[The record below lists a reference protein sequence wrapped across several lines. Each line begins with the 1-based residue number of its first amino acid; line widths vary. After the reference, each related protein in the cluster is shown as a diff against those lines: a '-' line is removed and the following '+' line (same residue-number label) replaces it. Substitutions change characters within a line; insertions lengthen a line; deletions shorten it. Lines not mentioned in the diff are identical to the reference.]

1 MSEASAAQE
10 FNKVR
15 NEWRTIDKKQWEMA
29 IWISEYQDLDI
40 LDKFMDTE
48 ASPIGIFDDI
58 FFRFNTFF
66 ENPEQYEQ
74 GLWNEFLAWFETP
87 NEKKYDIIGAL
98 KEDGFLPQDY
108 KVDSDLPPIFISVL
122 KELKRLKNTLKLED
136 INFILYFPPAKMHQK
151 NWAKWF
157 ESKLGSGKIPKDIRF
172 AAIDL
177 RQERVL
183 KDVQSTYGKQ
193 RVRELYVDLDMLAA
207 MNNEMDKDSEAGK
220 PNSPVGKFQK
230 QVRKVMEATANNKID
245 LDKETTRLKTL
256 GYRLNLLNTKSSAHL
271 ICAIAFSSKQKT
283 EKSFQEVNAAIKLT
297 ERGMMENVEGAY
309 PVWRAAMLLKAALY
323 MTDKDNEQA
332 IFCYRKLTEKSKE
345 QKDVFYTMEGFR
357 QSAFLFAQMKRWKEA
372 WTDCMLSLEAGS
384 LLEQEMRRSS
394 TYLFS
399 AELALEIAKQSKRP
413 LSDIQILHDA
423 FTTLIG
429 EDWQNLLEGKEA
441 LTQDYLQQEVE
452 QNVENALSKQNV

>member
-1 MSEASAAQE
+1 MSETSAAQE

-15 NEWRTIDKKQWEMA
+15 EEWHLIDKKNWEMA
-29 IWISEYQDLDI
+29 IWVSEYQDLEI
-40 LDKFMDTE
+40 LDKFMDIE

-58 FFRFNTFF
+58 FFKFNTFF
-66 ENPEQYEQ
+66 ENKEQYEQ

-87 NEKKYDIIGAL
+87 QEEKYDIIGAL
-98 KEDGFLPQDY
+98 KEDGFLPKDY
-108 KVDSDLPPIFISVL
+108 EVNSDLPPVFMSVIQ
-122 KELKRLKNTLKLED
+122 ELKRLKNTLKMED
-136 INFILYFPPAKMHQK
+136 INFILYFPPAKLHQN
-151 NWAKWF
+151 NWSKWF
-157 ESKLGSGKIPKDIRF
+157 INILGTGQIPKDIRF
-172 AAIDL
+172 ASIDL

-183 KDVQSTYGKQ
+183 KEIQSTYGKQ
-193 RVRELYVDLDMLAA
+193 RVRELYADLNMLAA
-207 MNNEMDKDSEAGK
+207 MKNEMDKDSEAGK

-245 LDKETTRLKTL
+245 LDKETDKLKKL
-256 GYRLNLLNTKSSAHL
+256 GYRLNLLNTKSSSHL

-283 EKSFQEVNAAIKLT
+283 EKAFQEVNSAIQLT

-332 IFCYRKLTEKSKE
+332 IFCYKKLTEKSKE

-357 QSAFLFAQMKRWKEA
+357 QSAFLFAQMNRWKEA
-372 WTDCMLSLEAGS
+372 WTDCILSLEAGS
-384 LLEQEMRRSS
+384 MLDQEMRRSS

-399 AELALEIAKQSKRP
+399 AELAIEIAKQSRRDS
-413 LSDIQILHDA
+413 SDIQLLYDA

-429 EDWQNLLEGKEA
+429 EDWQQLLEGKES
-441 LTQDYLQQEVE
+441 LTQDYLQKEVA
-452 QNVENALSKQNV
+452 QNVESVLSK